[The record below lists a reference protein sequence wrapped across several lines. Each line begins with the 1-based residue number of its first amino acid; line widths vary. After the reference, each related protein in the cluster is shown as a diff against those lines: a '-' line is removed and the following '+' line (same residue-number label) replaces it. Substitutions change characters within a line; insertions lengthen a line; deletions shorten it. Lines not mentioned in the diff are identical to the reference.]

1 MIQGGMHMKLAIPK
15 ERREHERRVA
25 ASPDTVKKLIAL
37 GFDVVVEKDAGLMS
51 SIPDHEYSAAGAKIA
66 ADAAETY
73 ANADVIFK
81 VQRPLHAAEGGVD
94 EMVLIKPGAILIGI
108 LSPFT
113 DGAMIDAY
121 AKGNITAFA
130 MELMPRITRAQS
142 MDVLSSQSNLA
153 GYTSVI
159 DAASEFSRA
168 FPMMMTAAGTVAP
181 AKVMIMG
188 CGVAGLQAIA
198 TAKRLGAVV
207 SATDVRAVAKEQVES
222 LGGKFV
228 MVESDEGGETEG
240 GYAKEMS
247 DDYKVKQAALI
258 AETISKQDIV
268 ITTALIPGRPAPVLI
283 TREMVQ
289 SMKPGSV
296 IIDLAVESG
305 GNCELSQP
313 GKIVLES
320 GVRIV
325 GHYNVPSRVATDASA
340 LYARNLLNFI
350 TPLMDEESK
359 TLNIDWE
366 DEIITGTLLTKDGA
380 IVHERLTEG
389 GN

>member
-1 MIQGGMHMKLAIPK
+1 MKLAIPK
-15 ERREHERRVA
+15 ERRPHERRVA
-25 ASPDTVKKLIAL
+25 ATPDTVKKLILL
-37 GFDVVVEKDAGLMS
+37 GLDVIVEKDAGLMS
-51 SIPDHEYSAAGAKIA
+51 SIPDSEYISAGAKIA
-66 ADAAETY
+66 ADAAELY
-73 ANADVIFK
+73 KDADIIFK

-94 EMVLIKPGAILIGI
+94 EMALIKAGTILIAT

-113 DGAMIDAY
+113 DGALVDAY
-121 AKGNITAFA
+121 AKGNITSFA
-130 MELMPRITRAQS
+130 MEFMPRITRAQS

-153 GYTSVI
+153 GYQAVI
-159 DAASEFSRA
+159 DAAAEFSRA

-181 AKVMIMG
+181 AKVMVMG

-207 SATDVRAVAKEQVES
+207 SATDVRAAAKEQVES

-228 MVESDEGGETEG
+228 MVESDETGETEA
-240 GYAKEMS
+240 GYAREMS
-247 DDYKVKQAALI
+247 DDYKAKQAALI
-258 AETISKQDIV
+258 AETLAKQDIA

-283 TREMVQ
+283 TREMVR

-305 GNCELSQP
+305 GNCELSQA
-313 GKIVLES
+313 GKTVLES
-320 GVRIV
+320 GVKII

-340 LYARNLLNFI
+340 LYAKNLLNFI
-350 TPLMDEESK
+350 TPLMDGESK

-366 DEIITGTLLTKDGA
+366 DEIITGTLLTKDGS
-380 IVHERLTEG
+380 IIHERLTKG

>member
-1 MIQGGMHMKLAIPK
+1 MKLAIPK

-25 ASPDTVKKLIAL
+25 ATPDTVKKLISL
-37 GFDVVVEKDAGLMS
+37 GFDVHMETSAGLMS
-51 SIPDHEYSAAGAKIA
+51 SIPDSEYAAAGATIA
-66 ADAAETY
+66 TDAAATY
-73 ANADVIFK
+73 DDADVIFK
-81 VQRPLHAAEGGVD
+81 VQSPLPD
-94 EMVLIKPGAILIGI
+94 ELALIKSGAILAAV
-108 LSPFT
+108 LSPFA
-113 DGAMIDAY
+113 DRALVDAY
-121 AKGNITAFA
+121 ATGNITAFA
-130 MELMPRITRAQS
+130 MEFMPRITRAQS

-153 GYTSVI
+153 GYQSVI
-159 DAASEFSRA
+159 DAAQEFSRA

-181 AKVMIMG
+181 AKVMVMG

-228 MVESDEGGETEG
+228 MVESDEGGETEA

-247 DDYKVKQAALI
+247 DDYKAKQATLI
-258 AETISKQDIV
+258 AETIAKQDIV

-283 TREMVQ
+283 TKEMVQ

-305 GNCELSQP
+305 GNCELSQA
-313 GKIVLES
+313 GKIILES
-320 GVRIV
+320 GVKIV

-340 LYARNLLNFI
+340 LYSKNLLNFF
-350 TPLMDEESK
+350 TPLIDEESK
-359 TLNIDWE
+359 ALNIDWE

-380 IVHERLTEG
+380 IVHERLKG

>member
-1 MIQGGMHMKLAIPK
+1 MKLAIPK
-15 ERREHERRVA
+15 ERRPHERRVA
-25 ASPDTVKKLIAL
+25 ATPDTVKKLIAL
-37 GFDVVVEKDAGLMS
+37 GFDVTVEKDAGLMS
-51 SIPDHEYSAAGAKIA
+51 SILDSDYSAAGATIA
-66 ADAAETY
+66 NDAATTY
-73 ANADVIFK
+73 QDADVIFK
-81 VQRPLHAAEGGVD
+81 VQGPLKAGEGDVDELALIKSGALLIAILAPFAEGA
-94 EMVLIKPGAILIGI
+94 MV
-108 LSPFT
+108 
-113 DGAMIDAY
+113 DAY
-121 AKGNITAFA
+121 AKGNISAFA

-159 DAASEFSRA
+159 DAAGEFSRA

-207 SATDVRAVAKEQVES
+207 SATDVRAAAKEQVES

-228 MVESDEGGETEG
+228 MVESDETGETDA
-240 GYAKEMS
+240 GYAREMS
-247 DDYKVKQAALI
+247 DDYKAKQASLI
-258 AETISKQDIV
+258 AETIAKQDIV

-305 GNCELSQP
+305 GNCALSQP

-320 GVRIV
+320 GVKIV

-340 LYARNLLNFI
+340 LYSRNLLNFL
-350 TPLMDEESK
+350 TPMVDEESK
-359 TLNIDWE
+359 SLNIDWQ
-366 DEIITGTLLTKDGA
+366 DEIIIGTLLTKDGA
-380 IVHERLTEG
+380 IVHARLTEG
-389 GN
+389 GE

>member
-1 MIQGGMHMKLAIPK
+1 MKLAIPK

-37 GFDVVVEKDAGLMS
+37 GFDVVVEKDAGLLS
-51 SIPDHEYSAAGAKIA
+51 SIPDSDFTAAGAKIA

-73 ANADVIFK
+73 ADADVIFK
-81 VQRPLHAAEGGVD
+81 VQRPLHAAEKENAGGID
-94 EMVLIKPGAILIGI
+94 EMSLIKPGAMLMAI

-113 DGAMIDAY
+113 DGAMVDAY

-130 MELMPRITRAQS
+130 MEFMPRITRAQS
-142 MDVLSSQSNLA
+142 MDVLSYQSNLA
-153 GYTSVI
+153 GYTAVI

-181 AKVMIMG
+181 AKVMVMG

-198 TAKRLGAVV
+198 TAKRLGAIV
-207 SATDVRAVAKEQVES
+207 SATDVRAAAKEQVES

-228 MVESDEGGETEG
+228 MVESDETGETEG

-247 DDYKVKQAALI
+247 DDYKAKQAALI
-258 AETISKQDIV
+258 AETLAKQDIA

-283 TREMVQ
+283 TREMVH

-305 GNCELSQP
+305 GNCELSQA
-313 GKIVLES
+313 GKVVLEN
-320 GVRIV
+320 GVKIV
-325 GHYNVPSRVATDASA
+325 GHYNVPSRTAADASA

-350 TPLMDEESK
+350 TPQMDAESK
-359 TLNIDWE
+359 SLNVDWA
-366 DEIITGTLLTKDGA
+366 DEVITGTLLTRDGA
-380 IVHERLTEG
+380 IVHERLKG
-389 GN
+389 GK

>member
-1 MIQGGMHMKLAIPK
+1 MKLAIPK
-15 ERREHERRVA
+15 ERRAHERRVA
-25 ASPDTVKKLIAL
+25 ATPDTVRKLISL
-37 GFDVVVEKDAGLMS
+37 GFNVFVEKDAGLMS
-51 SIPDHEYSAAGAKIA
+51 SIPDSEYKAAGAKISKDA
-66 ADAAETY
+66 ADVY
-73 ANADVIFK
+73 KDADVIFK
-81 VQRPLHAAEGGVD
+81 VQRPLHAAEGDID
-94 EMVLIKPGAILIGI
+94 EMSLIKSGTILIAI

-113 DGAMIDAY
+113 DGAMVDAY
-121 AKGNITAFA
+121 AKGNITTFA
-130 MELMPRITRAQS
+130 MEFMPRITRAQG

-153 GYTSVI
+153 GYQSVI
-159 DAASEFSRA
+159 DAAGEFSRA

-181 AKVMIMG
+181 AKVLIMG

-207 SATDVRAVAKEQVES
+207 SATDVRAAAKEQVES

-228 MVESDEGGETEG
+228 MVDSDEGGETEG

-247 DDYKVKQAALI
+247 DDYKAKQATLI
-258 AETISKQDIV
+258 AETLAKQDIA

-305 GNCELSQP
+305 GNCELSQA
-313 GKIVLES
+313 GKIVLEN
-320 GVRIV
+320 GVKIV
-325 GHYNVPSRVATDASA
+325 GHYNVPSRVAADASA
-340 LYARNLLNFI
+340 LYSKNLLNFL
-350 TPLMDEESK
+350 TPLIDEESK

-366 DEIITGTLLTKDGA
+366 DEIIVGTLLTKDGA
-380 IVHERLTEG
+380 IVHERLTKDG

>member
-1 MIQGGMHMKLAIPK
+1 MKLAIPK
-15 ERREHERRVA
+15 ERRAHERRVA
-25 ASPDTVKKLIAL
+25 ATPDTVKKLILL
-37 GFDVVVEKDAGLMS
+37 GLDVVVEKNAGLMS
-51 SIPDHEYSAAGAKIA
+51 SIPDSEYTAAGATIA
-66 ADAAETY
+66 VDAAETY
-73 ANADVIFK
+73 KDADIIFK
-81 VQRPLHAAEGGVD
+81 VQRPLHAAEGDID
-94 EMVLIKPGAILIGI
+94 EISLIKAGTILIAI

-113 DGAMIDAY
+113 DGASVDAY
-121 AKGNITAFA
+121 AKGNITSFA
-130 MELMPRITRAQS
+130 MEFMPRITRAQS

-153 GYTSVI
+153 GYQAVI
-159 DAASEFSRA
+159 DAAAEFSRA

-207 SATDVRAVAKEQVES
+207 SATDVRAAAKEQVES

-228 MVESDEGGETEG
+228 MVESDETGETEA
-240 GYAKEMS
+240 GYAREMS
-247 DDYKVKQAALI
+247 DDYKAKQAALI
-258 AETISKQDIV
+258 AETLAKQDIA

-305 GNCELSQP
+305 GNCELSQA
-313 GKIVLES
+313 GKTILEN
-320 GVRIV
+320 GVKII

-340 LYARNLLNFI
+340 LYSRNLLNFI
-350 TPLMDEESK
+350 TPLMDSESK

-366 DEIITGTLLTKDGA
+366 DEIITGTLLTKDGV
-380 IVHERLTEG
+380 ITHERLTKG

>member
-1 MIQGGMHMKLAIPK
+1 MKLAIPK

-25 ASPDTVKKLIAL
+25 ATPDTVKKLLSL
-37 GFDVVVEKDAGLMS
+37 GFNVTVEKDAGLMS
-51 SIPDHEYSAAGAKIA
+51 SIPDSDYIAAGAKIA

-73 ANADVIFK
+73 ADADVIFK
-81 VQRPLHAAEGGVD
+81 VQRPLHAAQGGID
-94 EMVLIKPGAILIGI
+94 EMALLKPGAILIAI
-108 LSPFT
+108 LSPFE

-121 AKGNITAFA
+121 AKGNITSFA
-130 MELMPRITRAQS
+130 MEFMPRITRAQS

-207 SATDVRAVAKEQVES
+207 SATDVRAAAKEQVES

-228 MVESDEGGETEG
+228 MVESDETGETEA

-247 DDYKVKQAALI
+247 DDYKAKQAALI
-258 AETISKQDIV
+258 ADTISKQDIV
-268 ITTALIPGRPAPVLI
+268 ITTALIPGRPAPLLI
-283 TREMVQ
+283 TSEMVK

-305 GNCELSQP
+305 GNCELSQA
-313 GKIVLES
+313 GKVILES
-320 GVRIV
+320 GVKIV

-340 LYARNLLNFI
+340 LYSKNLLNFI

-359 TLNIDWE
+359 ALNIDWE

-380 IVHERLTEG
+380 IVHERLKAKNKEG

>member
-1 MIQGGMHMKLAIPK
+1 MKLAIPK

-25 ASPDTVKKLIAL
+25 ATPDTVKKLIAL
-37 GFDVVVEKDAGLMS
+37 GFDVAVEKDAGLMS
-51 SIPDHEYSAAGAKIA
+51 NIPDSQYSDAGAKIT
-66 ADAAETY
+66 ADAAATFKD
-73 ANADVIFK
+73 ADVIFK
-81 VQRPLHAAEGGVD
+81 VQRPMHAAEGKVD
-94 EMVLIKPGAILIGI
+94 EISLIKPGAILAAI

-113 DGAMIDAY
+113 DGATVDAY
-121 AKGNITAFA
+121 ASGNITAFA
-130 MELMPRITRAQS
+130 MEFMPRITRAQS

-153 GYTSVI
+153 GYIAVI

-181 AKVMIMG
+181 AKVMVMG
-188 CGVAGLQAIA
+188 TGVAGLQAIA

-207 SATDVRAVAKEQVES
+207 SATDVRAAAKEQVES
-222 LGGKFV
+222 LAAKFV

-247 DDYKVKQAALI
+247 DDYKAKQAALI
-258 AETISKQDIV
+258 AETLAKQDIA
-268 ITTALIPGRPAPVLI
+268 ITTALIPGRKAPVLI
-283 TREMVQ
+283 TRDMVR

-313 GKIVLES
+313 GKIVLEN
-320 GVRIV
+320 GVKII

-340 LYARNLLNFI
+340 LYSRNLLNFI
-350 TPLMDEESK
+350 TPLMDSDSGS
-359 TLNIDWE
+359 LNIDWE
-366 DEIITGTLLTKDGA
+366 DEIITGTLLTRDGA
-380 IVHERLTEG
+380 IVHERLTG